1 MVMNITTA
9 LEAHKMIEEI
19 KLNNADTD
27 MFKRAMENGIDGV
40 QLVIQ
45 GKDGSYHSAI
55 YREDRI
61 ELLLRVLQEENIRLM
76 NKLEEL

>member
-1 MVMNITTA
+1 MNITTA

-27 MFKRAMENGIDGV
+27 MFKRAMDNGIDGV
-40 QLVIQ
+40 QLVIS
-45 GKDGSYHSAI
+45 GKNGDYRSTI

>member
-1 MVMNITTA
+1 MNITTA

-19 KLNNADTD
+19 KLNNADTN
-27 MFKRAMENGIDGV
+27 MFKRAIENGINGA

-45 GKDGSYHSAI
+45 GKDGSYHSTI

-61 ELLLRVLQEENIRLM
+61 GLLLRVLQEENIRLM
-76 NKLEEL
+76 NKLEAL

>member
-1 MVMNITTA
+1 MNITTA

-19 KLNNADTD
+19 KLNNEDTD
-27 MFKRAMENGIDGV
+27 MFKRAMESGIDRV
-40 QLVIQ
+40 QLIINC
-45 GKDGSYHSAI
+45 KDGSYHSTI

>member
-1 MVMNITTA
+1 MDITTA

-27 MFKRAMENGIDGV
+27 MFKRAMENGIDEV
-40 QLVIQ
+40 QLVIR
-45 GKDGSYHSAI
+45 GKYGSYHSTI
-55 YREDRI
+55 YRKDRI
-61 ELLLRVLQEENIRLM
+61 GLLLRVLQEENIRLM

>member
-1 MVMNITTA
+1 MNITTA

-27 MFKRAMENGIDGV
+27 MFKRAMESGIDGV
-40 QLVIQ
+40 QLIINR
-45 GKDGSYHSAI
+45 KDGSYHSTI

-61 ELLLRVLQEENIRLM
+61 GLLLRVLQEENIRLM

>member
-1 MVMNITTA
+1 MNITTA

-19 KLNNADTD
+19 KLNNEDTD

-40 QLVIQ
+40 QLVINCKN
-45 GKDGSYHSAI
+45 GDYHSTI
-55 YREDRI
+55 YREYRI